1 MWRSGVRA
9 AIAEAATNAPLL
21 RRLPATFAHTF
32 SPSSERIRCQ
42 SLPPGRTPGKAWPCT
57 GYRPA
62 RVKSLARTPS
72 RCFPDAYESPPG
84 GLVAVR
90 MTTRPRLFRISLY
103 HSIWRT
109 RRVWIAPFAVT
120 PAAFEHHVD
129 LIISSGRNP
138 ITVSSLCAA
147 LGGQSSMAPRPVV
160 ITFDDGFAD
169 FADAAAVLGRH
180 QIPSTLYV
188 TTGALRGRGPRPPE
202 MAIPPASM
210 LHWSQL
216 AELELSNVEIGAHT
230 HTHRQ
235 LDIMRTKE
243 VADELRHSK
252 EILEDELGHQVLS
265 FAYPHGFH
273 CSRIRRVVA
282 TVGHTSA
289 GAVMNALS
297 SQRDDPFSLARLTIR
312 PNTTPTQICEWLDG
326 RGARIAPYREPVR
339 TKAWRVYRRARGPR
353 SARGVIDLS
362 ANTY

>member
-1 MWRSGVRA
+1 MSTKVAWRARRHPDDD
-9 AIAEAATNAPLL
+9 EA
-21 RRLPATFAHTF
+21 
-32 SPSSERIRCQ
+32 
-42 SLPPGRTPGKAWPCT
+42 TPIPI
-57 GYRPA
+57 
-62 RVKSLARTPS
+62 L
-72 RCFPDAYESPPG
+72 
-84 GLVAVR
+84 
-90 MTTRPRLFRISLY
+90 LY
-103 HSIWRT
+103 HSISADPAR
-109 RRVWIAPFAVT
+109 WIAPFAVT
-120 PAAFEHHVD
+120 PAAFKHHVD

-147 LGGQSSMAPRPVV
+147 LGGQSPMPPRPVV

-169 FADAAAVLGRH
+169 FADAAAILGRH
-180 QIPSTLYV
+180 HIPSTVYV
-188 TTGALRGRGPRPPE
+188 TTGALRGRGPRPTE
-202 MAIPPASM
+202 MAIPPTPM

-252 EILEDELGHQVLS
+252 EMLEDELGHQVLS

-297 SQRDDPFSLARLTIR
+297 SQRDDPFSLARLMIR
-312 PNTTPTQICEWLDG
+312 ADTTPNQISEWLDG
-326 RGARIAPYREPVR
+326 RGARIAPYRERVR
-339 TKAWRVYRRARGPR
+339 TKAWRMYRRARGSR

-362 ANTY
+362 ANRC

>member
-1 MWRSGVRA
+1 MSTTVAWRARRHPDDD
-9 AIAEAATNAPLL
+9 EA
-21 RRLPATFAHTF
+21 
-32 SPSSERIRCQ
+32 
-42 SLPPGRTPGKAWPCT
+42 TPIPI
-57 GYRPA
+57 
-62 RVKSLARTPS
+62 L
-72 RCFPDAYESPPG
+72 
-84 GLVAVR
+84 
-90 MTTRPRLFRISLY
+90 LY
-103 HSIWRT
+103 HSIAADPAP
-109 RRVWIAPFAVT
+109 WIARYAVT
-120 PAAFEHHVD
+120 PAAFKHHVD

-147 LGGQSSMAPRPVV
+147 LGGQSPMPPRPVV

-180 QIPSTLYV
+180 HIPSTVYV
-188 TTGALRGRGPRPPE
+188 TTGALRGHGPRTTE
-202 MAIPPASM
+202 MAIPPAPM

-252 EILEDELGHQVLS
+252 EMLEDELGHQVPS

-282 TVGHTSA
+282 TTGHTSA
-289 GAVMNALS
+289 AAVMNALS
-297 SQRDDPFSLARLTIR
+297 SQRDDPFSLARLMIR
-312 PNTTPTQICEWLDG
+312 ANTTPNQISEWLDG
-326 RGARIAPYREPVR
+326 RGARIAPYRERVR
-339 TKAWRVYRRARGPR
+339 TKAWRMYRRARGSR
-353 SARGVIDLS
+353 STRAVIDLS